1 MSLINHLFFTE
12 LLGLRVYDLKGREL
26 GRIRDAAL
34 VPLVDAIRVDRFL
47 LGGGPAWLT
56 VRYDQVGRINLDGL
70 WLRDELLTPYHRDE
84 YMLRIGRDLLDQQII
99 DVDGRKVVRVSDVT
113 FNLDNSLG
121 YDELRIVEVDIG
133 LRSMFRRVTQG
144 LLPRP
149 LIRRMMMPIPPNS
162 INWQVC
168 NIVESDPQRRL
179 HLNISHD
186 RLEHL
191 HPADLA
197 DIVEALGPEDREAI
211 FESIDSEVAADA
223 LSEISPEIQSSILE
237 SLDEEKAADIIEE
250 MSPDEAADVLGDLD
264 QDTYEAILEEMENE
278 PKAEVREL
286 LEHREDSAGRLMSTE
301 YVTLPTEATVADAI
315 AAIAANVEIID
326 SLNTLFLIDAEEKL
340 TGAVPLARLFT
351 VAGSERLDSLQAER
365 LLSVPVTEKQDRI
378 TELFDKYNLLT
389 LPVLDKRKR
398 LVGVIHAD
406 DIIALLRSL

>member
-315 AAIAANVEIID
+315 VAIADNVEIID
-326 SLNTLFLIDAEEKL
+326 SLNTLFIIDAEERL

-365 LLSVPVTEKQDRI
+365 LLSVAVTEKQDRI

-389 LPVLDKRKR
+389 LPVLDKQKR

>member
-301 YVTLPTEATVADAI
+301 YVTLPTDATVAAAI
-315 AAIAANVEIID
+315 AAIADNVEIID
-326 SLNTLFLIDAEEKL
+326 SLNTLFIIDAEEKL

>member
-1 MSLINHLFFTE
+1 MSLLNHLFFTE

-113 FNLDNSLG
+113 FNLDNSSG

-211 FESIDSEVAADA
+211 FESIDSEVAAEA

-301 YVTLPTEATVADAI
+301 YVTLPTDATVAAAI

>member
-1 MSLINHLFFTE
+1 MSLLNHLFFTE

-211 FESIDSEVAADA
+211 FESIDSEVAAEA

-301 YVTLPTEATVADAI
+301 YVTLPTDATVAAAI

>member
-1 MSLINHLFFTE
+1 MPLINHLFFTE

-56 VRYDQVGRINLDGL
+56 VRYDQVDRINLDGL

-149 LIRRMMMPIPPNS
+149 LIRRLMMPIPPNS

-237 SLDEEKAADIIEE
+237 SLDEDKAADIIEE

-264 QDTYEAILEEMENE
+264 QDTYDAILEEMENE

-286 LEHREDSAGRLMSTE
+286 LEHREDSAGRLMTTE
-301 YVTLPTEATVADAI
+301 YITLPTGSTVGDAI
-315 AAIAANVEIID
+315 AAIAANAEIID
-326 SLNTLFLIDAEEKL
+326 NLNTLFLIDGEERL

-351 VAGSERLDSLQAER
+351 VAGSEPLAELQTER
-365 LLSVPVTEKQDRI
+365 LLSVLVTEKQDRI
-378 TELFDKYNLLT
+378 TEIFDKYNLLT
-389 LPVLDKRKR
+389 LPVLDKQKR

>member
-1 MSLINHLFFTE
+1 MSLLNHLFFTE

-301 YVTLPTEATVADAI
+301 YVTLPTDATVADAI

>member
-1 MSLINHLFFTE
+1 MPLITNLFFTE

-56 VRYDQVGRINLDGL
+56 VRYDQVDRINLEGL

-113 FNLDNSLG
+113 FNLDNSQG

-149 LIRRMMMPIPPNS
+149 LIRRLMMPIPPNS

-237 SLDEEKAADIIEE
+237 SLDEDKAADIIEE

-286 LEHREDSAGRLMSTE
+286 LEHREDSAGRLMTTE
-301 YVTLPTEATVADAI
+301 YITMPTDATVGDAI
-315 AAIAANVEIID
+315 AAIAANAEIID
-326 SLNTLFLIDAEEKL
+326 NLNTLFLIDAEERL

-351 VAGSERLDSLQAER
+351 VAGSEPLAGLQAER
-365 LLSVPVTEKQDRI
+365 LLSVLVTEKQDRI

-389 LPVLDKRKR
+389 LPVLDKQKR

>member
-1 MSLINHLFFTE
+1 MSLLNHLFFTE

-34 VPLVDAIRVDRFL
+34 VPLVDPIRVDRFL

-113 FNLDNSLG
+113 FNLDNSSG

-211 FESIDSEVAADA
+211 FESIDSEVAAEA

-301 YVTLPTEATVADAI
+301 YVTLPIDATVADAI

>member
-1 MSLINHLFFTE
+1 MPLINHLFFTE

-56 VRYDQVGRINLDGL
+56 VRYDQVDRINLNGL

-149 LIRRMMMPIPPNS
+149 LIRRLMMPIPPNS

-211 FESIDSEVAADA
+211 FESIDSEMAADT

-237 SLDEEKAADIIEE
+237 SLDEDKAADIIEE

-286 LEHREDSAGRLMSTE
+286 LEHREDSAGRLMTTE
-301 YVTLPTEATVADAI
+301 YITLPTGSTVGDAI
-315 AAIAANVEIID
+315 AAIAANAEIID
-326 SLNTLFLIDAEEKL
+326 NLNTLFLIDAEERL

-351 VAGSERLDSLQAER
+351 VAGSEPLAGLQAER
-365 LLSVPVTEKQDRI
+365 LLSVLVTEKQDRI
-378 TELFDKYNLLT
+378 TEIFDKYNLLT
-389 LPVLDKRKR
+389 LPVLDKQKR